1 MRKETIEG
9 AVYIRDPF
17 IPLVKC
23 SSEKGRPILQSL
35 KNRPG
40 ERKGEG
46 WVMLP
51 TFAREPPG
59 LRANADAAAVLI
71 VLRGPA
77 QVIPGTL
84 GADTT

>member
-1 MRKETIEG
+1 MRKDTIEG
-9 AVYIRDPF
+9 VVYIRDNFFFP
-17 IPLVKC
+17 VKC
-23 SSEKGRPILQSL
+23 SREKGRPILQSL
-35 KNRPG
+35 KTRSG

-59 LRANADAAAVLI
+59 LCANADAPAVLI

-77 QVIPGTL
+77 
-84 GADTT
+84 